1 MLKIALTKGRVE
13 DKLIPLL
20 EKCGIDCT
28 PLINKKRKLI
38 ITLADQYQFILV
50 KGEDVCTYLRTGT
63 ADLGVVGSDILA
75 EQDALEQVDELL
87 DLGTGRCQ
95 FIVASKQGFD
105 WNQPQRKVIGT
116 KYPEVARRYFTQ
128 LGEDVEIIKISG
140 SVELAPLTGLAD
152 AIVDLTETG
161 TTLRVN
167 HLVVHDWLDVITSR
181 LVANPVAL
189 KQKRREIFQLVDQL
203 NQVVEENE
211 YENI

>member
-13 DKLIPLL
+13 QKLIPLL
-20 EKCGIDCT
+20 QRCGIDCD
-28 PLINKKRKLI
+28 PLINKQRKLI
-38 ITLADQYQFILV
+38 ITLADQYHFILV
-50 KGEDVCTYLRTGT
+50 KGDDVCTYLRKGT
-63 ADLGVVGSDILA
+63 VDLGVVGSDVLA
-75 EQDALEQVDELL
+75 EQNADNQVDELL

-95 FIVASKQGFD
+95 FIVAAKQDFN
-105 WNQPQRKVIGT
+105 WQTPHRKVIGT
-116 KYPEVARRYFTQ
+116 KYPEVARRYFSSI
-128 LGEDVEIIKISG
+128 GEDVEIIKIAG

-189 KQKRREIFQLVDQL
+189 KQKRNEIFKLVDQL
-203 NQVVEENE
+203 QTVVEESE